1 MTIEQHRASTGAY
14 ACRICSLSWK
24 PGSSGQADYKT
35 TLGSRESTRMG
46 SHLSLLS
53 RLVLMIFISASII
66 QRSKGVTV
74 DNNTKPTIAIVNDD
88 DATVLN
94 EQGTNCTAKVNTV
107 SKGGQCKVMIM
118 LVLQTELI
126 KVQRFKK
133 IKLENIQLNKLN
145 VIEIIL

>member
-1 MTIEQHRASTGAY
+1 
-14 ACRICSLSWK
+14 
-24 PGSSGQADYKT
+24 
-35 TLGSRESTRMG
+35 MG

-126 KVQRFKK
+126 KV
-133 IKLENIQLNKLN
+133 
-145 VIEIIL
+145 

>member
-1 MTIEQHRASTGAY
+1 
-14 ACRICSLSWK
+14 
-24 PGSSGQADYKT
+24 
-35 TLGSRESTRMG
+35 
-46 SHLSLLS
+46 
-53 RLVLMIFISASII
+53 MIFISASII

-94 EQGTNCTAKVNTV
+94 EQGTNCTAKFNTV

-133 IKLENIQLNKLN
+133 IRLENVQLNKLN

>member
-66 QRSKGVTV
+66 QRSKCVTV
-74 DNNTKPTIAIVNDD
+74 DNSTKPTIVIVND

-94 EQGTNCTAKVNTV
+94 EQGTNCTAKFNTV
-107 SKGGQCKVMIM
+107 SKGGQCNVMIM

-133 IKLENIQLNKLN
+133 LKLENIQLNKLD
-145 VIEIIL
+145 VIKIIL